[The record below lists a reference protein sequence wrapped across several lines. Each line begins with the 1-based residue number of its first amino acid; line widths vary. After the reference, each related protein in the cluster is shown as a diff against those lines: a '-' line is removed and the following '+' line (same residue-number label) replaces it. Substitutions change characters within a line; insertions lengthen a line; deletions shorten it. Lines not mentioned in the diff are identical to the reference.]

1 MSKYQSELAW
11 TTIDPA
17 SLSKEQQDKYAVY
30 KEDYRLMKAA
40 RVAFEEAMQEDVPQG
55 QRIVCGYNFGKLSV
69 AMTADDRK
77 PVAKAKAVGCLAD
90 FIAAS
95 LASGR
100 RM

>member
-1 MSKYQSELAW
+1 MAKHESALEW
-11 TTIDPA
+11 TTIDPD
-17 SLSKEQQDKYAVY
+17 SLSAEQQAAYCEY
-30 KEDYRLMKAA
+30 KDQYREMKKA
-40 RVAFEEAMQEDVPQG
+40 REVFETSMQKNVPQG

>member
-1 MSKYQSELAW
+1 MAKHETTLEW

-17 SLSKEQQDKYAVY
+17 SLSKGQQDKYAAY
-30 KEDYRLMKAA
+30 KEGYRLMKAA

-90 FIAAS
+90 FIAES

-100 RM
+100 RA